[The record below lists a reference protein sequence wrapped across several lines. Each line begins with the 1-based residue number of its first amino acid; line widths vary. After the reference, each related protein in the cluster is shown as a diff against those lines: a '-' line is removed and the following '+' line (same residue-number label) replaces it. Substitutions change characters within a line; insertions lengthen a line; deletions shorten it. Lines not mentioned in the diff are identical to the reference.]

1 MLRNK
6 GILYAIIGCVLW
18 GMSGI
23 FAETLFTKYQVQS
36 AWLVGMRL
44 LSAGSLLLLW
54 SLLMVPKKQWSQMLH
69 KKNLLAAILFAV
81 FGVIPSQLTYLLAIQ
96 YGNASTATILQ
107 FTGPLF
113 IILYLCLRNRVW
125 PRRIDVISLAIAI
138 SGTILLVTDGKI
150 TELSLSALAC
160 FWGIM
165 AGVSQTSYTLL
176 PRKLLVQFD
185 ARLVI
190 GLAMIIGGVCF
201 IPVLAHFSW
210 PPLPLQGYLDLG
222 FVIVF
227 GTMFS
232 YLFYLQSL
240 KFIPPATTGMLSAF
254 EPMTATFL
262 SILWLHQNLGFWEII
277 GALLI
282 VSTTFLQ
289 SLAIKFHQ

>member
-6 GILYAIIGCVLW
+6 GILYAIFGCVLW

-23 FAETLFTKYQVQS
+23 FAETLFAKYQVQS
-36 AWLVGMRL
+36 AWLVGIRL
-44 LSAGSLLLLW
+44 LSAGSLLLIW
-54 SLLMVPKKQWSQMLH
+54 SFLMVPREQWRELFY
-69 KKNLLAAILFAV
+69 KKNIVAAILFAL

-113 IILYLCLRNRVW
+113 IILYLCLRNRTW
-125 PRRIDVISLAIAI
+125 PRRIDVISLIIAIA
-138 SGTILLVTDGKI
+138 GTVLLVTDGKI
-150 TELSLSALAC
+150 TELSLSFLAC

-176 PRKLLVQFD
+176 PRRLLLEFD

-190 GLAMIIGGVCF
+190 GLAMIIGGICF
-201 IPVLAHFSW
+201 IPVLMQFTW
-210 PPLPLQGYLDLG
+210 PTLPVQGYIDLG
-222 FVIVF
+222 FIIVF
-227 GTMFS
+227 GTIFS

-262 SILWLHQNLGFWEII
+262 SIIWLHQQLGVWEIV